1 MNHRELS
8 NQIDLIPVIKCSRD
22 KAFHLN
28 WDFYALVLF
37 LFFLFFFPQ
46 PVQNAFGSMFFF
58 SFFSHFL
65 ASNVKYVARNVSLL
79 NAFL

>member
-8 NQIDLIPVIKCSRD
+8 NQIDLMPVIKCSRD
-22 KAFHLN
+22 KVFHLN
-28 WDFYALVLF
+28 WDFYALVL
-37 LFFLFFFPQ
+37 LFFSPNQFNTYFTP
-46 PVQNAFGSMFFF
+46 GFFF